1 MIDEMLKMQLIDETK
16 KTRLYGKML
25 RRGENVVLSVAFQE
39 DANTRIVF
47 GKDLAEGEK
56 LKMIA
61 MGLYRT
67 CDPNVQFIVIIDE
80 ISSQK
85 IDVRVIHYSRGNVI

>member
-1 MIDEMLKMQLIDETK
+1 MQPIDGMNKAWLD
-16 KTRLYGKML
+16 GKML
-25 RRGENVVLSVAFQE
+25 QKEGNVVLSIAFQE
-39 DANTRIVF
+39 DANTKIIF

-61 MGLYRT
+61 MGLYRI
-67 CDPNVQFIVIIDE
+67 CGSNVQFIVIIDE

-85 IDVRVIHYSRGNVI
+85 IDVRVIHYSKGNVI